1 MKKQANNPQSSVET
15 VEVVNTEIVD
25 TMKMTVSIEQGE
37 HSHETS
43 FSFAGETNIGTVANI
58 LLNEVYSMVSIQ
70 RLTKVSKNRP
80 SLNKPF
86 TFALAFE
93 CGDKS
98 LAVPDFQTKITFA
111 DKGIEKLIEN
121 MPAVIAEL
129 VVSKTI
135 PFQERRKAIKEANN
149 VQLVLS

>member
-1 MKKQANNPQSSVET
+1 MKNNAINPQSSVEI
-15 VEVVNTEIVD
+15 VNTEIAEL
-25 TMKMTVSIEQGE
+25 MKMTVAIEQGDFPKVE
-37 HSHETS
+37 S
-43 FSFAGETNIGTVANI
+43 FTLRPNITVGEVANI
-58 LLNEVYSMVSIQ
+58 LLNSAYSMIAID
-70 RLTKVSKNRP
+70 RLTKTSKNRP

-98 LAVPDFQTKITFA
+98 LAIQDFSCKISLS
-111 DKGIEKLIEN
+111 DKGVEKLIEN

-135 PFQERRKAIKEANN
+135 PFAERRKAISQANS
-149 VQLVLS
+149 VPLVLS